1 MARLAW
7 KQRVSIMDIA
17 AMSETRD
24 LHVPVLRDRA
34 VRAARGEAPFD
45 VLLTGGVVA
54 DVTTGELR
62 AADVGVVGPLIAS
75 VHPRGTRHDAGQRI
89 DMAGRI
95 IAPGLI
101 DSHLHIESSMVTP
114 RRYAE
119 VVVPQGTTTI
129 CWDPHEIGNVS
140 GIDGL
145 RWAIAATSD
154 LPLRIVVLAPSCV
167 PSAPGL
173 ELTGA
178 DFGPDEMRE
187 MLAWPDIAGV
197 AEVMDMRGVLQRG
210 PRMSGIV
217 DAGLASGKLVCG
229 HARGLQGGDLQA
241 FAAAGIESDHEITSG
256 ADLLAKLRSGFTVE
270 LRGSHDYV
278 LPDAVAALNTL
289 PQIPQTLTICTDDVF
304 PDDLVHAGGMIDVL
318 RRLVRRGLAPM
329 QALRC
334 ATLNA
339 AMRLGR
345 RDLGMIAAGRRA
357 DMVVLSNLNE
367 LAVMRVFAS
376 GRLVAEDGHLLTPLA
391 EGPQGAPFD
400 TMHVPMLSEGDFV
413 LRAPGVNAG
422 QVRLRT
428 VAKPRFT
435 EWGEAIAEVR
445 DGAVVLPNDAIL
457 MAVIHRHGN
466 APATPVLGVLQ
477 GWSTWRGAL
486 ATTVAH
492 DSHNLVVF
500 GREPADLA
508 AAANAVVAAGGG
520 MAVAT
525 AGSVMATLRLP
536 VCGLLSDAPAVEVA
550 QEFRALR
557 EAADAIVDWQPP
569 LLTFKAVVGA
579 SLACNPGPH
588 VTDVGITDGTT
599 GDIFASALVGAA

>member
-1 MARLAW
+1 MNSMAT
-7 KQRVSIMDIA
+7 A
-17 AMSETRD
+17 AMSEPHD
-24 LHVPVLRDRA
+24 LHDQALRDRA
-34 VRAARGEAPFD
+34 VRAARGQEPFD
-45 VLLTGGVVA
+45 VLLTGGMVA
-54 DVTTGELR
+54 DVATSELR
-62 AADVGVVGPLIAS
+62 EADVGLVGPLIAS
-75 VHPRGTRHDAGQRI
+75 VHPAGTRSDARECIALNGQ
-89 DMAGRI
+89 I

-140 GIDGL
+140 GLDGL
-145 RWAIAATSD
+145 RWAIAATAG

-173 ELTGA
+173 ERTGA

-187 MLAWPDIAGV
+187 MLRWPAIAGV
-197 AEVMDMRGVLQRG
+197 AEVMDMRGLLERR

-229 HARGLQGGDLQA
+229 HARGLAGRELQA

-256 ADLLAKLRSGFTVE
+256 DDLLAKLRAGFTVE

-278 LPDAVAALNTL
+278 LPGAVEALKTL

-304 PDDLVHAGGMIDVL
+304 PDDLVDAGGMIDVL
-318 RRLVRRGLAPM
+318 RRLIRRGLAPM

-345 RDLGMIAAGRRA
+345 RDLGVVAPGRRA
-357 DMVVLSNLNE
+357 DLIVLSDLNE
-367 LAVMRVFAS
+367 LAVTKVFAS
-376 GRLVAEDGHLLTPLA
+376 GALVAEDGQLVVPLPPNPA
-391 EGPQGAPFD
+391 GAPLD
-400 TMHVPMLSEGDFV
+400 TMHVPHLSDDDFR
-413 LRAPGVNAG
+413 LRANAG
-422 QVRLRT
+422 AIRLRT
-428 VAKPRFT
+428 VNKPRFT
-435 EWGEAIAEVR
+435 EWGEVVAEVR
-445 DGAVVLPNDAIL
+445 NGVVVLPDDAIM
-457 MAVIHRHGN
+457 MAVIHRHAK
-466 APATPVLGVLQ
+466 APTAPVLGMLQ

-486 ATTVAH
+486 ATSIAH

-500 GREPADLA
+500 GREPADMV
-508 AAANAVVAAGGG
+508 AAANAVIEAGGG

-525 AGSVMATLRLP
+525 RGAVTAHLRLP
-536 VCGLLSDAPAVEVA
+536 VCGLLSDEPATDVA
-550 QEFRALR
+550 AELRALR
-557 EAADAIVDWQPP
+557 AAADAIVDWQPP
-569 LLTFKAVVGA
+569 LLTFKAIVGA

-588 VTDVGITDGTT
+588 VTDLGITDGST
-599 GDIFASALVGAA
+599 GEVFASALIGSA